1 MINKKMNKSLFIK
14 AGVIVLSIIL
24 IAGVFGC
31 NNLGK
36 KQGGDVDDEGK
47 LIETRTED
55 EMQERVRGTITF
67 TVNNE
72 SGTETE
78 AMAPKAVVNAFMS
91 KYQNAKVVYEEANRT
106 TYATR
111 ISAGDIGDVFWCDAD
126 DTNNYQRNHDA
137 LMPLDS
143 YLKPLNINMG
153 DIYTGALD
161 AGRIQGRLYMV
172 PRKIGEQILIYND
185 SMLTE
190 AGIDFDNSYAYS
202 WEAFKEVCK
211 QLTIIEDGKVMR
223 SGAAFKIWWSP
234 IWQMFF
240 RGFGGD
246 WIDSINHE
254 VHIVDSNE
262 VMMGVNELVAGVQEG
277 WLYPEDMTGN
287 INSIK
292 YDIPDGDSNIS
303 KVCFKTFG
311 AMTWLTRL
319 GNAYDNLKIDWDFCP
334 FPAFPTHNI
343 STGATGYVV
352 YNRTKNPDTAAAF
365 ALFFLTPEG
374 QTAYHS
380 QTGGNVPLLKSLA
393 DEDFWKGVGTPWEDK
408 NYAAFVSY
416 PDQTA
421 PSNIVT
427 QAPTEIAEIFSNNNM
442 INTFAQIFNGKA
454 DAQTA
459 FNQMQTKAN
468 EKWKTIMSD

>member
-1 MINKKMNKSLFIK
+1 MIEKKTGKKIFVKI
-14 AGVIVLSIIL
+14 GIILLTLAL

-31 NNLGK
+31 NGAAP
-36 KQGGDVDDEGK
+36 KQNGDVDNEGK
-47 LIETRTED
+47 LIENRTED
-55 EMQERVRGTITF
+55 EMASRIKGSITF

-72 SGTETE
+72 SGKEAE
-78 AMAPKAVVNAFMS
+78 AMAPKAVVAAFEN
-91 KYQNAKVVYEEANRT
+91 KYKNVKVHYEEAKRD
-106 TYATR
+106 TYAAR
-111 ISAGDIGDVFWCDAD
+111 ISAGDIGDVFWCDAN

-153 DIYTGALD
+153 DIYSGALD
-161 AGRIQGRLYMV
+161 SGRIQGRLYMV
-172 PRKIGEQILIYND
+172 PRKIGEQILMYNN
-185 SMLTE
+185 SMLSE
-190 AGIDFDNSYAYS
+190 AGIDFDNSYAYK
-202 WEAFKEVCK
+202 WEDFKNICQ
-211 QLTIIEDGKVMR
+211 QLTVIEDGKVMK

-240 RGFGGD
+240 RGWGGQ

-262 VMMGVNELVAGVQEG
+262 VMMGVNELVTAVMEG
-277 WLYPEDMTGN
+277 WIYPEDMTGS
-287 INSIK
+287 INAIK
-292 YDIPDGDSNIS
+292 YDISDGDGDIS

-319 GNAYDNLKIDWDFCP
+319 GNAYDNLQIDWDFCP

-352 YNRTKNPDTAAAF
+352 YNRTNNPDTAAAF
-365 ALFFLTPEG
+365 ALFFLTTEG

-393 DEDFWKGVGTPWEDK
+393 DEDFWKGVGTEWEGK

-427 QAPTEIAEIFSNNNM
+427 QAPTEIAEIFSDTNM
-442 INTFAQIFNGKA
+442 IQTFAKIFNGGA

-468 EKWKTIMSD
+468 EKWKTIMS